1 MSAAESP
8 GTPSEKA
15 GAPTAEPSSGA
26 EGSGS
31 KPPAGSPSA
40 STAGPS
46 FFLRKAA
53 QAQKAA
59 AEKKKPKG
67 FETGSGQT
75 ARPGKAQGGASASKP
90 AAKRPT
96 KADKPSSKSKAKTGP
111 RSKSK
116 RSSSGKPTKKKK
128 KKDTGQG
135 KEPAGPQFTP
145 EQNSVIQK
153 VLFEHKNV
161 FFTGAAGT
169 GKSFVLK
176 YIIQKLSE
184 QLDVN
189 QFSTTAPSGIAA
201 FNIGGMTIHSFAGIG
216 FGDAPVEQLLHEMG
230 RRRNVLKRWNA
241 TRVLI
246 IDEVSMLSGELLDKL
261 NTIAKRIRYNPAP
274 FGGIQLVVTGDFFS
288 TATCQSKA
296 SRV

>member
-59 AEKKKPKG
+59 AEKSPSMLACAFFCVWGWWGWCVRRGLWLCGVSNFAHGLPCLGVTVLLVVVEKPKG

-176 YIIQKLSE
+176 YIIQKVRRE
-184 QLDVN
+184 E
-189 QFSTTAPSGIAA
+189 GC
-201 FNIGGMTIHSFAGIG
+201 
-216 FGDAPVEQLLHEMG
+216 PVS
-230 RRRNVLKRWNA
+230 A
-241 TRVLI
+241 
-246 IDEVSMLSGELLDKL
+246 
-261 NTIAKRIRYNPAP
+261 
-274 FGGIQLVVTGDFFS
+274 
-288 TATCQSKA
+288 
-296 SRV
+296 